1 MKQSKNTIKE
11 FIMIVEEK
19 NVMAK
24 GKGETYLTGDEK
36 KKSVV
41 SRLSEWVSN
50 LTGSVDNAVNFIE
63 NNQKKIESIID
74 DYVSF

>member
-1 MKQSKNTIKE
+1 
-11 FIMIVEEK
+11 
-19 NVMAK
+19 MAK